1 MARTWT
7 PEQAAA
13 FRSGAITVGPL
24 VLGFVPWGIVVGL
37 AMVSAGLSSAQAL
50 GMSLFVF
57 AGASQIAVLPL
68 LVAGAPLWVMYVTA
82 LVVNLRYVIYS
93 AVLAPYFGRLPW
105 GWRALLSYVT
115 VDGVFALFIGR
126 FQPSGEEPHRHWFYL
141 GGCVLSWVVWQISSW
156 IGIFGGALIPQDWSL
171 DFAGTLALVALV
183 IPLLYDRAVVC
194 GALAAGVVSV
204 VAAGLPLNLGVLA
217 AIASGVVVGLV
228 VTWLVPAARVRE
240 SSHGA

>member
-1 MARTWT
+1 MPRTWT

-13 FRSGAITVGPL
+13 FRSGAVTVGPL
-24 VLGFVPWGIVVGL
+24 VVGFVPWGVVVGL
-37 AMVSAGLSSAQAL
+37 AMVSAGLTSGQAV
-50 GMSLFVF
+50 GMSVLVF

-68 LVAGAPLWVMYVTA
+68 LIAGAPLWVMYVTA

-105 GWRALLSYVT
+105 VWRALLSYVT

-126 FQPSGEEPHRHWFYL
+126 FRPSDDEPTRHWFYL
-141 GGCVLSWVVWQISSW
+141 GGCLLSYVVWQISSW
-156 IGIFGGALIPQDWSL
+156 IGIFGGALIPRDWSL
-171 DFAGTLALVALV
+171 DFAGTLALVALI

-204 VAAGLPLNLGVLA
+204 AAAGLPLNLGVLA
-217 AIASGVVVGLV
+217 AIATGVLVGLA
-228 VTWLVPAARVRE
+228 VTRLAPVAPVQE

>member
-1 MARTWT
+1 MV
-7 PEQAAA
+7 
-13 FRSGAITVGPL
+13 VG
-24 VLGFVPWGIVVGL
+24 FIPWGIVVGR
-37 AMVSAGLSSAQAL
+37 AMVSAGLSSGQAL
-50 GMSLFVF
+50 GMSLLVF

-105 GWRALLSYVT
+105 RWRALLSYVT

-126 FQPSGEEPHRHWFYL
+126 FRPSEDEQNRHWFYL
-141 GGCVLSWVVWQISSW
+141 GGCLLSWVVWQISSW
-156 IGIFGGALIPQDWSL
+156 VGIFGGGLIPRDWSL
-171 DFAGTLALVALV
+171 DFAGTLALVALL

-194 GALAAGVVSV
+194 GALAAGAVSV
-204 VAAGLPLNLGVLA
+204 FAASLPLNLGVLA
-217 AIASGVVVGLV
+217 AIAAGVVVGLL
-228 VTWLVPAARVRE
+228 VTRLAPALTVGE